1 MKRGYV
7 TVNLG
12 SILMPAPSKKA
23 TRYTLSS
30 PLIIHQSAA
39 GWIHVHVSQWQKR
52 VLTNAEFTG
61 AGDADGN
68 AEISGRFKEQTN
80 DYF

>member
-12 SILMPAPSKKA
+12 SDFDAAPSKKA

-30 PLIIHQSAA
+30 PLMNPSSAA

-52 VLTNAEFTG
+52 GADQAEFTG

-68 AEISGRFKEQTN
+68 AEISWKI
-80 DYF
+80 